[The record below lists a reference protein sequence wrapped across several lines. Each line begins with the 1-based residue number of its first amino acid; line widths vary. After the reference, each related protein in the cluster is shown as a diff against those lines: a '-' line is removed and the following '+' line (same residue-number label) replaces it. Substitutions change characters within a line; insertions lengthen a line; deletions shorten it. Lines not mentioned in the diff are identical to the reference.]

1 MNLNDVIIQEK
12 DRKKQ
17 EIKQL
22 KNMKKQEI
30 MDKIDRLKEVT
41 GNQSLGLS
49 LEDLEG
55 DFDPKKHDEIMK
67 VKQCLIFFIFLP
79 LGHFSLLATLTFF
92 MKKKEKKGLQ
102 LKQITTEE
110 TKLFFL
116 LKHKWDERDS
126 KFGSQRLVYL
136 NRILISNWNNNIL
149 GHICFWYNF

>member
-1 MNLNDVIIQEK
+1 LNLNDVIIQEK

-67 VKQCLIFFIFLP
+67 VKKCLSLTTKLTIPFIPFV
-79 LGHFSLLATLTFF
+79 FQ
-92 MKKKEKKGLQ
+92 EKKQ
-102 LKQITTEE
+102 FCFFCCD
-110 TKLFFL
+110 LF
-116 LKHKWDERDS
+116 
-126 KFGSQRLVYL
+126 
-136 NRILISNWNNNIL
+136 
-149 GHICFWYNF
+149 

>member
-67 VKQCLIFFIFLP
+67 VKKCLIFFIFLP
-79 LGHFSLLATLTFF
+79 LGNFSLPATLTFF
-92 MKKKEKKGLQ
+92 HEKKGKES
-102 LKQITTEE
+102 LKTNHNRRNKIV
-110 TKLFFL
+110 FFL
-116 LKHKWDERDS
+116 ETQMGWK
-126 KFGSQRLVYL
+126 G
-136 NRILISNWNNNIL
+136 
-149 GHICFWYNF
+149 

>member
-1 MNLNDVIIQEK
+1 LNLNDVIIQEK

-67 VKQCLIFFIFLP
+67 VK
-79 LGHFSLLATLTFF
+79 
-92 MKKKEKKGLQ
+92 KN
-102 LKQITTEE
+102 
-110 TKLFFL
+110 
-116 LKHKWDERDS
+116 
-126 KFGSQRLVYL
+126 V
-136 NRILISNWNNNIL
+136 
-149 GHICFWYNF
+149 

>member
-67 VKQCLIFFIFLP
+67 VKKCLIFFIFLP
-79 LGHFSLLATLTFF
+79 LGHFSLSATLTFF
-92 MKKKEKKGLQ
+92 MKKKGKE
-102 LKQITTEE
+102 
-110 TKLFFL
+110 
-116 LKHKWDERDS
+116 
-126 KFGSQRLVYL
+126 RLVIKTNHSRRNKIVFSL
-136 NRILISNWNNNIL
+136 ETQMGWK
-149 GHICFWYNF
+149 G

>member
-1 MNLNDVIIQEK
+1 MNLNDIIIQEK

-67 VKQCLIFFIFLP
+67 VNNVEVLQVIFPYQLHIY
-79 LGHFSLLATLTFF
+79 FS
-92 MKKKEKKGLQ
+92 
-102 LKQITTEE
+102 
-110 TKLFFL
+110 
-116 LKHKWDERDS
+116 
-126 KFGSQRLVYL
+126 
-136 NRILISNWNNNIL
+136 
-149 GHICFWYNF
+149 C

>member
-67 VKQCLIFFIFLP
+67 VKKKCLILYIFLP
-79 LGHFSLLATLTFF
+79 LGNFSLPATLTFF
-92 MKKKEKKGLQ
+92 MKKKKKKDLQ
-102 LKQITTEE
+102 
-110 TKLFFL
+110 F
-116 LKHKWDERDS
+116 
-126 KFGSQRLVYL
+126 
-136 NRILISNWNNNIL
+136 
-149 GHICFWYNF
+149 

>member
-1 MNLNDVIIQEK
+1 MNLNDIIIQEK

-67 VKQCLIFFIFLP
+67 VNNVDVLQVIFPYQLHIY
-79 LGHFSLLATLTFF
+79 FS
-92 MKKKEKKGLQ
+92 
-102 LKQITTEE
+102 
-110 TKLFFL
+110 
-116 LKHKWDERDS
+116 
-126 KFGSQRLVYL
+126 
-136 NRILISNWNNNIL
+136 
-149 GHICFWYNF
+149 C